1 MNTQL
6 EYIKIII
13 HFREGTFTYS
23 KKIEELVFEKYQ
35 MLKSVGLFFI
45 RKKYLKWSTLFFGNS
60 YGKTLSLKISDNVFY
75 ILEKIVNKNKV
86 IQNHD

>member
-13 HFREGTFTYS
+13 DFPKGTFTYS
-23 KKIEELVFEKYQ
+23 KKDWRTCLWKIPNDKKCGSVFYQ
-35 MLKSVGLFFI
+35 KKILEVVHFI
-45 RKKYLKWSTLFFGNS
+45 FREFLWQNIGF
-60 YGKTLSLKISDNVFY
+60 NVFY
-75 ILEKIVNKNKV
+75 ILEKNVNKNKM